1 MTTADGK
8 RENSRTSTNGWREAS
23 PPNARVSEGMRNSH
37 GQGSFCMG
45 KARPRDRLLMTPRNS
60 MTAKQ
65 MRARAALCLK
75 RAETAPD
82 LTTAS
87 DYRMV
92 ATRLLWSANEL
103 EQWQRPPTGKKPSS
117 HK

>member
-1 MTTADGK
+1 MT
-8 RENSRTSTNGWREAS
+8 S
-23 PPNARVSEGMRNSH
+23 
-37 GQGSFCMG
+37 
-45 KARPRDRLLMTPRNS
+45 RNS

-82 LTTAS
+82 PRVAS

-103 EQWQRPPTGKKPSS
+103 EQWQSPRIEKKPSS